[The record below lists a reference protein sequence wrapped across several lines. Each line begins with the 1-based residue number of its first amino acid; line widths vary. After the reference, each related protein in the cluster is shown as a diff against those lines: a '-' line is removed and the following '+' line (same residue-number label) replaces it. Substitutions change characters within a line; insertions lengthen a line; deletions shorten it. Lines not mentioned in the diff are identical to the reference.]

1 MAVDKILG
9 ASYSSV
15 SKVLGTAKA
24 SISKIDGVTAAGGG
38 GGGGD
43 VTISLMAEVSDLKTD
58 SNNTAADDLRSANDD
73 GTNDARFSVAWNSEA
88 DDVDYI
94 TSTSESTTL
103 AIGSAN
109 SKAYLGVRFSTGFA
123 DGSGNVDN
131 VQIRV
136 DSVGT
141 SADYHVEIYANE
153 NIGSGPPYPIPSKPG
168 SQNGGSSDTVSIA
181 TGGTEPRTISF
192 TWSSN
197 EPSLTNGTKYWIV
210 FVDES

>member
-9 ASYSSV
+9 ASYAAV

-38 GGGGD
+38 GGGGN
-43 VTISLMAEVSDLKTD
+43 VTISLMSEVSGLKTD
-58 SNNTAADDLRSANDD
+58 TNNTAADDLRSANDD
-73 GTNDARFSVAWNSEA
+73 GSNDARFSVAWNSEA
-88 DDVDYI
+88 DEVDYI

-109 SKAYLGVRFSTGFA
+109 SKAYLGIRFETGFG
-123 DGSGNVDN
+123 DGSGSVDN

-136 DSVGT
+136 DSVST
-141 SADYHVEIYANE
+141 SADYHVEVYANE
-153 NIGSGPPYPIPSKPG
+153 NIGSGPPFPIPSKPG
-168 SQNGGSSDTVSIA
+168 SQNGGDSDTVSIA
-181 TGGTEPRTISF
+181 TGGTEPRTVSF

-197 EPSLTNGTKYWIV
+197 APSLTNGTKYWIV